1 MTPNVSQSEL
11 KKLLRNF
18 NNMETEY
25 AKNKRVHDFFE
36 EQVQRSPDLT
46 AVIYKGQRLSYEE
59 LNTKADS
66 LAFLLRACGA
76 GPEVIVG
83 VCVERSF
90 EMIVALLAVLK
101 AGAAYLP
108 LDPEFPAE
116 RLQVMLEDSQGPIL
130 VTQKHLLSRFSNSP
144 AQVVTVDS
152 FAEKPFDHYRNGE
165 ISSLSGE
172 VLEREIQNSRARLAN
187 DVTSRNLAYVIYTS
201 GSTGKPKG
209 VMIEHR
215 NVTNFFAGMDRV
227 IGRESGVWLAVTSI
241 SFDISVLELF
251 WTLARGFTVVLQAD
265 AERLTLSGEYSIPSQ
280 IRRYQVTHFQCTP
293 SMAQLLAADNDC
305 LKSLRNL
312 RKLMLG
318 GEAFPAALVAT
329 LTRNVT
335 GEILNLYGPT
345 ETAIWSSAYRLRG
358 NEASVPIGRPI
369 ANTEMYV
376 LNAELQPL
384 PAGIAG
390 ELFIG
395 GAGVGRGYLNR
406 PELTAERFLPD
417 PLRPGGLGRIYK
429 TGDLARYRSDGEI
442 EFLGR
447 IDNQIKIRGLRIE
460 PEEIESVLGQHPGVQ
475 ASAVV
480 GCEDIPAEKRLVA
493 YLVGKETE
501 TITSSE
507 LRTFLRQKLPPHM
520 VPSEFILLESLPL
533 TPNGKLDRKALP
545 SVGNPQSVSPETPHD
560 QATTL
565 EDTLSGIWAEALD
578 RQTVNRTR
586 NFMDLGAD
594 SLMVVEVATKLGE
607 SLGTTVAITEFF
619 QYPTIESLAA
629 HLKRRMR
636 DGHSAFRSGNR
647 GQSRKDVL
655 LRRSRSSI

>member
-1 MTPNVSQSEL
+1 
-11 KKLLRNF
+11 LLRNF
-18 NNMETEY
+18 NNTETEY

-66 LAFLLRACGA
+66 LALLLRACGA
-76 GPEVIVG
+76 GPDVIVG

-116 RLQVMLEDSQGPIL
+116 RLRVMLEDSQAPIL
-130 VTQKHLLSRFSNSP
+130 VTQKHLLPHFSNSP
-144 AQVVTVDS
+144 AQIVRVDS
-152 FAEKPFDHYRNGE
+152 FFERPFDHYRNGE

-172 VLEREIQNSRARLAN
+172 LLERDIQNSRARLPN

-265 AERLTLSGEYSIPSQ
+265 AERLALSGEYSIPSQ
-280 IRRYQVTHFQCTP
+280 IRQYQVTHFQCTP
-293 SMAQLLAADNDC
+293 SMAQLLVADNDC

-329 LTRNVT
+329 LTRTVT

-376 LNAELQPL
+376 LDAELQPL

-417 PLRPGGLGRIYK
+417 PFRPGRLDRIYK

-447 IDNQIKIRGLRIE
+447 IDNQIKIRGFRIE

-475 ASAVV
+475 ASAAV
-480 GCEDIPAEKRLVA
+480 GCEDVPAEKRLVA
-493 YLVGKETE
+493 YVVGKETE

-507 LRTFLRQKLPPHM
+507 LRIFLRKKLPPHM
-520 VPSEFILLESLPL
+520 VPSEFVLLESLPL
-533 TPNGKLDRKALP
+533 TPNGKIDRKALP
-545 SVGNPQSVSPETPHD
+545 SVGNLQIVSPETPHD
-560 QATTL
+560 QATL

-578 RQTVNRTR
+578 RQTVDRTR

-594 SLMVVEVATKLGE
+594 SLMVAEVATKLGE

-629 HLKRRMR
+629 HLNRRMR
-636 DGHSAFRSGNR
+636 DGHSAFRSANR

-655 LRRSRSSI
+655 LRRSRSRI

>member
-1 MTPNVSQSEL
+1 L
-11 KKLLRNF
+11 KFRNF
-18 NNMETEY
+18 NNADTEH
-25 AKNKRVHDFFE
+25 AKNQRVHDFFE
-36 EQVQRSPDLT
+36 EQVQRSPRLT
-46 AVIYKGQRLSYEE
+46 AVIYKGRRLSYEE

-76 GPEVIVG
+76 GPDVIVG
-83 VCVERSF
+83 VCLERSF
-90 EMIVALLAVLK
+90 EMIVTLLGVLK

-116 RLQVMLEDSQGPIL
+116 RLQVMLEDSLAPIL

-152 FAEKPFDHYRNGE
+152 FAEKPFDHYRNGGV
-165 ISSLSGE
+165 SSLSGE
-172 VLEREIQNSRARLAN
+172 VLERDIQNSRARSAN
-187 DVTSRNLAYVIYTS
+187 EATGHNLAYVIYTS

-215 NVTNFFAGMDRV
+215 NVSNFFAGMDRV
-227 IGRESGVWLAVTSI
+227 IGRESGVWLAATSI

-265 AERLTLSGEYSIPSQ
+265 AERLALSGEYSIPSQ
-280 IRRYQVTHFQCTP
+280 LRQYRVTHFQCTP
-293 SMAQLLAADNDC
+293 SMAQLLAADDDC

-329 LTRNVT
+329 LTRTVT

-345 ETAIWSSAYRLRG
+345 ETAIWSSTYSLRG
-358 NEASVPIGRPI
+358 NETSVPIGRPI

-376 LNAELQPL
+376 LDAELQPL

-395 GAGVGRGYLNR
+395 GDGVGRGYLNR

-417 PLRPGGLGRIYK
+417 PFRPDRLGRIYK
-429 TGDLARYRSDGEI
+429 TGDLARYRADGEI

-447 IDNQIKIRGLRIE
+447 IDNQIKIRGFRIE
-460 PEEIESVLGQHPGVQ
+460 PEEIESVLGQHPAVQ

-480 GCEDIPAEKRLVA
+480 GYEEAPAEKRLVA
-493 YLVGKETE
+493 YLVAKETE
-501 TITSSE
+501 NITSSE
-507 LRTFLRQKLPPHM
+507 LRIFLRQKLPSHM
-520 VPSEFILLESLPL
+520 VPSEVVLLESLPL
-533 TPNGKLDRKALP
+533 TPNGKIDRKALP
-545 SVGNPQSVSPETPHD
+545 PVRSLQVVSPETPHN
-560 QATTL
+560 QATL
-565 EDTLSGIWAEALD
+565 ENTLSGIWAEALD
-578 RQTVNRTR
+578 RQRIDRTR

-594 SLMVVEVATKLGE
+594 SLMMAEVATKLGE
-607 SLGTTVAITEFF
+607 SLGTTVAITEIF

-629 HLKRRMR
+629 HLNRRML
-636 DGHSAFRSGNR
+636 DGHSAFRSANR

-655 LRRSRSSI
+655 LRRSRSRI

>member
-1 MTPNVSQSEL
+1 
-11 KKLLRNF
+11 LLLNF
-18 NNMETEY
+18 NNPETEY
-25 AKNKRVHDFFE
+25 AKNKRVHDLFE

-76 GPEVIVG
+76 GPDVIVG

-90 EMIVALLAVLK
+90 EMIVALLGVLK

-116 RLQVMLEDSQGPIL
+116 RLQIMLEDSQAPIL
-130 VTQKHLLSRFSNSP
+130 VTQKHLLSRFSNTP

-152 FAEKPFDHYRNGE
+152 FAGKPFDHYRNGE
-165 ISSLSGE
+165 ISSPSGE
-172 VLEREIQNSRARLAN
+172 VLERDIQNSRARLAN

-215 NVTNFFAGMDRV
+215 NVTNLFAGMDRV
-227 IGRESGVWLAVTSI
+227 IGRESGVWLAVTRI

-251 WTLARGFTVVLQAD
+251 WTLVRGFTVVLQAD
-265 AERLTLSGEYSIPSQ
+265 AERLALSGEYSIPSQ
-280 IRRYQVTHFQCTP
+280 LRQYQVTHFQCTP
-293 SMAQLLAADNDC
+293 SMAHLLAADDDC

-329 LTRNVT
+329 LTRAVT

-345 ETAIWSSAYRLRG
+345 ETAIWSSTYRLRG
-358 NEASVPIGRPI
+358 NETSVPIGRPI

-376 LNAELQPL
+376 LDAELQPL

-395 GAGVGRGYLNR
+395 GEGVGRGYLNK

-417 PLRPGGLGRIYK
+417 PFRPGRLGRIYK

-447 IDNQIKIRGLRIE
+447 IDNQIKIRGFRIE

-480 GCEDIPAEKRLVA
+480 GCEDVPAEKRLVA
-493 YLVGKETE
+493 YLVGRETE

-507 LRTFLRQKLPPHM
+507 LRIFLRQKLPPHM
-520 VPSEFILLESLPL
+520 VPSEFVLLESLPL
-533 TPNGKLDRKALP
+533 TPNGKIDRKALP
-545 SVGNPQSVSPETPHD
+545 SGGNLQIISPETPHD
-560 QATTL
+560 QATL

-578 RQTVNRTR
+578 RQRVDRTR

-594 SLMVVEVATKLGE
+594 SLMMVEVATKLGE
-607 SLGTTVAITEFF
+607 SLGTTVAITEIF

-629 HLKRRMR
+629 HLNRRMR
-636 DGHSAFRSGNR
+636 QGHSAFGSANR

-655 LRRSRSSI
+655 LRRSRSKI